1 MLFEV
6 RRCALPHQ
14 SKTLIRGAAGDYIP
28 NFPITGELRAPIRPL
43 CFVPKRP
50 PGVWKMTIERMR
62 DIHAFVHVAETKSFT
77 AAAERIGLSRSAVGK
92 SVLRLED
99 RLGVRLLQRT
109 TRSVSLTGEG
119 AVFLDRCIRILADL
133 DEAEM
138 SMLSHSQAPRG
149 RLRLELPVSFGR
161 LHVLPIVNQFIS
173 KWPEISVNVSFNDRF
188 VDLIDEGIDLAIRLG
203 GSDDSRLMT
212 RLLAPHRLVT
222 CASPAYLK
230 SYGIPTNIDELAQHS
245 CLAFVH
251 GGRAGDWRFNV
262 DGHIRTVA
270 VNGRFT
276 STNAEALRDA
286 TLAGHGIARLATFL
300 ISDDLRAARLVP
312 VLSEYS
318 TDGPA
323 VRAVYPSSR
332 HLSPKVRSFIDEL
345 LTAWRPDPPWDR
357 P

>member
-1 MLFEV
+1 
-6 RRCALPHQ
+6 
-14 SKTLIRGAAGDYIP
+14 
-28 NFPITGELRAPIRPL
+28 
-43 CFVPKRP
+43 
-50 PGVWKMTIERMR
+50 MTIERMR
-62 DIHAFVHVAETKSFT
+62 DIHAFVHVAEAKSFT

-119 AVFLDRCIRILADL
+119 AVFHERCVRILADL

-161 LHVLPIVNQFIS
+161 LHVLPIVNDFMS
-173 KWPEISVNVSFNDRF
+173 KWPDISVNVSFSDRF
-188 VDLIDEGIDLAIRLG
+188 VDLIDEGVDLAIRLG

-212 RLLAPHRLVT
+212 RFLAPHRLVA
-222 CASPAYLK
+222 CASPTYLK
-230 SYGIPTNIDELAQHS
+230 KYGTPQTIEQLANHS

-251 GGRAGDWRFNV
+251 GGRPGDWRFNV
-262 DGHIRTVA
+262 DEHIRTVA
-270 VNGRFT
+270 VNGRF
-276 STNAEALRDA
+276 SSMNAEAVRDA
-286 TLAGHGIARLATFL
+286 ALAGHGIARLATFL
-300 ISDDLRAARLVP
+300 ISDHLRAGRLVP
-312 VLSEYS
+312 ILNEYS
-318 TDGPA
+318 TEGPA

-345 LTAWRPDPPWDR
+345 LTAWRPDSPWDR

>member
-1 MLFEV
+1 
-6 RRCALPHQ
+6 
-14 SKTLIRGAAGDYIP
+14 
-28 NFPITGELRAPIRPL
+28 
-43 CFVPKRP
+43 
-50 PGVWKMTIERMR
+50 MTIERMR
-62 DIHAFVHVAETKSFT
+62 DIHAFVHVAEAKSFT

-119 AVFLDRCIRILADL
+119 AVFLERCIHILADL

-161 LHVLPIVNQFIS
+161 LHVLPIVNQFMS
-173 KWPEISVNVSFNDRF
+173 KWPEISVNISFNDRF

-212 RLLAPHRLVT
+212 RLLAPHHLVT

-230 SYGIPTNIDELAQHS
+230 IHGVPRNIDELASHS

-251 GGRAGDWRFNV
+251 GGRPGDWRFNV

-270 VNGRFT
+270 VNGRFS

-286 TLAGHGIARLATFL
+286 TLAGYA
-300 ISDDLRAARLVP
+300 SQDSLR
-312 VLSEYS
+312 S
-318 TDGPA
+318 
-323 VRAVYPSSR
+323 
-332 HLSPKVRSFIDEL
+332 
-345 LTAWRPDPPWDR
+345 
-357 P
+357 

>member
-1 MLFEV
+1 
-6 RRCALPHQ
+6 
-14 SKTLIRGAAGDYIP
+14 
-28 NFPITGELRAPIRPL
+28 
-43 CFVPKRP
+43 
-50 PGVWKMTIERMR
+50 MTIERMR
-62 DIHAFVHVAETKSFT
+62 DIQAFVQVAEAKSFT
-77 AAAERIGLSRSAVGK
+77 AAAERLALSRSAVGK
-92 SVLRLED
+92 SIVRLED

-109 TRSVSLTGEG
+109 TRSVSLTSEG
-119 AVFLDRCIRILADL
+119 AVFHERCTRILADL

-161 LHVLPIVNQFIS
+161 LHVLPIVNQFMS
-173 KWPEISVNVSFNDRF
+173 KWPEISINVSFSDRF

-212 RLLAPHRLVT
+212 RLLAPHHLVT
-222 CASPAYLK
+222 CASPAYLEN
-230 SYGIPTNIDELAQHS
+230 YGVPRNIDELASHS

-251 GGRAGDWRFNV
+251 GGRPGDWRFNV
-262 DGHIRTVA
+262 DGQIRTVA

-286 TLAGHGIARLATFL
+286 TLAGYGIARLATFL
-300 ISDDLRAARLVP
+300 ISDHLRSTQLLP
-312 VLSEYS
+312 ILNEYS

-345 LTAWRPDPPWDR
+345 LTAWRPEPPWDR
-357 P
+357 M

>member
-1 MLFEV
+1 
-6 RRCALPHQ
+6 
-14 SKTLIRGAAGDYIP
+14 
-28 NFPITGELRAPIRPL
+28 
-43 CFVPKRP
+43 
-50 PGVWKMTIERMR
+50 MTIERMR
-62 DIHAFVHVAETKSFT
+62 DIHAFVHVAEAKSFT
-77 AAAERIGLSRSAVGK
+77 AAAERLSLSRSAVGK

-119 AVFLDRCIRILADL
+119 AVFLERCIRIVADL

-138 SMLSHSQAPRG
+138 SMLSHSQTPRG

-161 LHVLPIVNQFIS
+161 LHVLPIVNQFMS
-173 KWPEISVNVSFNDRF
+173 KWPEISVNVSFSDRF
-188 VDLIDEGIDLAIRLG
+188 VDLIDEGVDLAIRLG

-222 CASPAYLK
+222 CASPEYLEK
-230 SYGIPTNIDELAQHS
+230 HGAPANIEELAYHS

-262 DGHIRTVA
+262 GGQVRTVA
-270 VNGRFT
+270 VNGRFS

-286 TLAGHGIARLATFL
+286 TVAGYGIARLATFL
-300 ISDDLRAARLVP
+300 IDNDLRSGRLVP
-312 VLSEYS
+312 FLAEYS

-332 HLSPKVRSFIDEL
+332 HLSPKVRALIDEL
-345 LTAWRPDPPWDR
+345 LTAWRPEPPWDR

>member
-1 MLFEV
+1 
-6 RRCALPHQ
+6 
-14 SKTLIRGAAGDYIP
+14 
-28 NFPITGELRAPIRPL
+28 
-43 CFVPKRP
+43 
-50 PGVWKMTIERMR
+50 MTIERMK
-62 DIHAFVHVAETKSFT
+62 DISAFVHVAEAKSFT
-77 AAAERIGLSRSAVGK
+77 AAAESMGMSRSAVGK
-92 SVLRLED
+92 SVVRLED

-119 AVFLDRCIRILADL
+119 AVFHERCIRILADL

-161 LHVLPIVNQFIS
+161 LHVLPIVNRFMR

-222 CASPAYLK
+222 CATPAYLQR
-230 SYGIPTNIDELAQHS
+230 YGIPTEVDQLAEHS

-251 GGRAGDWRFNV
+251 GGRPVEWRYTI
-262 DGHIRTVA
+262 DGHIRSITI
-270 VNGRFT
+270 NGRF
-276 STNAEALRDA
+276 SSSNAEAVRDA
-286 TLAGHGIARLATFL
+286 TLAGYGIAKLATFL
-300 ISDDLRAARLVP
+300 ISDDLRAGRLVR
-312 VLSEYS
+312 VLDEVAA
-318 TDGPA
+318 DGPS

-345 LTAWRPDPPWDR
+345 VDAWRPEPPWDLAAQPR
-357 P
+357 EAALA